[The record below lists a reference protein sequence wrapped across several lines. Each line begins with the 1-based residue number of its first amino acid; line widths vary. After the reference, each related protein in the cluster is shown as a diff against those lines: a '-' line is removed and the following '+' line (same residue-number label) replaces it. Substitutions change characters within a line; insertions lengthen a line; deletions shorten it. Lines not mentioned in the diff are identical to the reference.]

1 MIGEGGWFVGA
12 CGTGGGIEFLAGGLL
27 DAFSQAHDVG
37 AGVVA
42 AFGGRG
48 LVFGQEP
55 LEEAEAAGS
64 CR

>member
-12 CGTGGGIEFLAGGLL
+12 WGTGGGVEFVAGGLL
-27 DAFSQAHDVG
+27 DAFGQAHDVG

-48 LVFGQEP
+48 FVFGQE
-55 LEEAEAAGS
+55 LLDEAEAAGS